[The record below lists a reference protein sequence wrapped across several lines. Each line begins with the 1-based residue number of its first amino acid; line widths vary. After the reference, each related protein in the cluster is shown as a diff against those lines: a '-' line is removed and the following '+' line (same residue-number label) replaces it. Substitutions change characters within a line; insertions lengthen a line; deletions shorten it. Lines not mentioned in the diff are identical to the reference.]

1 MLVHA
6 LLLDTLILAVIEEY
20 SGGRKKPV
28 DVHFFQFKECL
39 NSSCVGQVIAQNW
52 ML

>member
-28 DVHFFQFKECL
+28 DVHFFP
-39 NSSCVGQVIAQNW
+39 V
-52 ML
+52 